1 MNAARQP
8 LPESSE
14 LLLVADAGMAGS
26 ALPRHRW
33 SGDWRRLARSP
44 AS

>member
-14 LLLVADAGMAGS
+14 LLLVADAGIAGS
-26 ALPRHRW
+26 APPWHRW
-33 SGDWRRLARSP
+33 PGDWRRPARSP